1 MRILVVGA
9 GAIGG
14 YFGGRLLQA
23 GNDVTFLV
31 RPKRA
36 SELASAGL
44 VIKSPNG
51 DVTLKNPPTVQA
63 DKLAEKFDVVL
74 LSCKAFDLED
84 AIKSFAPAVGP
95 KTAIIPLL
103 NGMLHLNVLDQKF
116 GADRVLGGLCAIAV
130 TLNEAREVVQL
141 APMQS
146 LNFGERDG
154 AMSER
159 VRAIAKVFESGKFGA
174 VASEHIMQ
182 DMWEKW
188 VFLASLA
195 ASTSLMRTSVGNIL
209 AVAGGK
215 DFLLG
220 MLDEC
225 SAIAKAS
232 GHAPTGPFFQRT
244 SGMLTTEG
252 SPMTA
257 SMFRDIKAGLPV
269 EADHVIGDLV
279 ARADAA
285 EDSGAEAAHRLYAS
299 QGVREAAGVI
309 CILPWRALEGRIDAR
324 KARGWGDGRSS
335 RTPLGVDRPSPHPV
349 SHFAALTRADPP
361 LQGAGKQRPSRLQ
374 MREIMRERLDLFL
387 AERKRDIGHRR
398 HRAAGSHARFV
409 IPQRLHEILL
419 ALAGDAGHRLG
430 AGVAIGMACRRS
442 AGRPPLARPWLKGP
456 DCRRAWASSAAAARR
471 NRRRGCGCP
480 RC

>member
-23 GNDVTFLV
+23 GQDITFLV

-36 SELASAGL
+36 AELAGAGL
-44 VIKSPNG
+44 VIKSPAG

-63 DKLAEKFDVVL
+63 DKLTEKFDVVL

-95 KTAIIPLL
+95 NTSIIPLL
-103 NGMLHLNVLDQKF
+103 NGMSHLDALDKKF
-116 GADRVLGGLCAIAV
+116 GKDRVLGGLCAIAV
-130 TLNEAREVVQL
+130 TLNEKREVVQL

-146 LNFGERDG
+146 LSFGERDG
-154 AMSER
+154 KMSDR
-159 VRAIAKVFESGKFGA
+159 VKAIAETFAKGNCGA
-174 VASEHIMQ
+174 APSEHVMQ

-195 ASTSLMRTSVGNIL
+195 ASTCLMRTSVGNIM
-209 AVAGGK
+209 AVTGGK

-225 SAIAKAS
+225 SAVATAE
-232 GHAPTGPFFQRT
+232 GFAPAEPFFRRT
-244 SGMLTTEG
+244 RGILTTEG

-257 SMFRDIKAGLPV
+257 SMFRDIKAGQPV

-285 EDSGAEAAHRLYAS
+285 KIPVPKLRSAYTHL
-299 QGVREAAGVI
+299 
-309 CILPWRALEGRIDAR
+309 
-324 KARGWGDGRSS
+324 KAYE
-335 RTPLGVDRPSPHPV
+335 
-349 SHFAALTRADPP
+349 
-361 LQGAGKQRPSRLQ
+361 KQR
-374 MREIMRERLDLFL
+374 
-387 AERKRDIGHRR
+387 
-398 HRAAGSHARFV
+398 AG
-409 IPQRLHEILL
+409 
-419 ALAGDAGHRLG
+419 
-430 AGVAIGMACRRS
+430 
-442 AGRPPLARPWLKGP
+442 
-456 DCRRAWASSAAAARR
+456 
-471 NRRRGCGCP
+471 
-480 RC
+480 